1 MIKTTG
7 FAEEMKK
14 IKSLGKVFDEEI
26 LKELDSLGLEWRDDV
41 RANINNVT
49 GDLARSTTFSG
60 TEKVGK
66 TFIVAV
72 QNNLGYSESYEYG
85 HKQEVGRFVPVLG
98 KRLKAGHVKG
108 KYTFRRARQRAKA
121 KVPGALRQAISRAE
135 GRLNK

>member
-7 FAEEMKK
+7 LDEEMKK
-14 IKSLGKVFDEEI
+14 IKSLGNTFDEEI
-26 LKELDSLGLEWRDDV
+26 TKELDPLGSEWRDDV
-41 RANINNVT
+41 RGNINNVT
-49 GDLARSTTFSG
+49 GDLSRSTYFGG

-72 QNNLGYSESYEYG
+72 QNNLQYAESYEYG
-85 HKQEVGRFVPVLG
+85 HRQEVGRFVPALG

-121 KVPGALRQAISRAE
+121 KVPGVLRQAISRAE